1 MSLYE
6 VFFNMLVVLVTVS
19 LPILVVLWIIKTVRG
34 FKSEREALKEL
45 SSMAKEIHEGQKET
59 NRLLREHL
67 AEDKGDTE

>member
-34 FKSEREALKEL
+34 VKSERETLEEL
-45 SSMAKEIHEGQKET
+45 SSMAKEIREGQKQT
-59 NRLLREHL
+59 NQLLREHL
-67 AEDKGDTE
+67 AEDKSDTE

>member
-6 VFFNMLVVLVTVS
+6 IFFNVLVVLVTVS

-34 FKSEREALKEL
+34 FKSERETLEEL
-45 SSMAKEIHEGQKET
+45 SSMAKEIREGQKET